1 MDWPPRAATPELEPV
16 YYAGLHNDGF
26 MDSTP
31 LHQPPR
37 QPPRQPPLQSPR
49 PPPRPPPHPLV
60 YALSLL
66 HPLEDSLLMYDAG
79 NPQLGALERAIHA
92 LKDGLRPRALSVDVQ
107 ASDEGVWSAEPT
119 RHRHRHRH
127 AKRRRS
133 PSPDPVVMVR
143 FVLKMYGEL
152 VHFDFRA
159 THTDDFNDIWTQL
172 TEAVRLKYSPRRI
185 VPHFAK
191 DSHSAQSV
199 LDVLSQVR
207 ERYDENGLNVCE
219 LGIHIVI

>member
-1 MDWPPRAATPELEPV
+1 MDWPRAATPEMEPV
-16 YYAGLHNDGF
+16 YYASLHNDGF
-26 MDSTP
+26 MDTTP
-31 LHQPPR
+31 QQQPQQPPQ
-37 QPPRQPPLQSPR
+37 QPPR

-79 NPQLGALERAIHA
+79 NPQLAALEKAIDA

-107 ASDEGVWSAEPT
+107 ASEGVWSAEPT
-119 RHRHRHRH
+119 RHHHHHHRHV
-127 AKRRRS
+127 KRRL
-133 PSPDPVVMVR
+133 PDPVNMVR
-143 FVLKMYGEL
+143 FVLKMHSEL

-159 THTDDFNDIWTQL
+159 THTDVFDDIWTQL
-172 TEAVRLKYSPRRI
+172 TEAVKLKYSPRRI

-191 DSHSAQSV
+191 ESHSAQSV

-207 ERYDENGLNVCE
+207 ERYDENGMSVCE
-219 LGIHIVI
+219 LGIHVVI